1 MSLSIKDI
9 YVKHTL
15 GKLMLFFLLGA
26 CMLSAEDFT
35 YTITPSK
42 QEAYLHEPL
51 LLTVDFNQSNPD
63 VVLLF
68 QFAIKKDK
76 SYVVKPLFAKH
87 DDTLHHTK
95 HHNVYVIYPLQTGD
109 INISFSFTKRV
120 TNDEKVRY
128 FSSGD
133 RDDFKKLNTTDFPLS
148 LPPIALRIKA
158 LPSGTQIVGEYT
170 LDYHIDTHHTKA
182 NSPISMQVTLKGKGY
197 SPRLS
202 HIIPK
207 SPNYTLFSETPE
219 IQTFSTKKGF
229 VTTAKYLFAL
239 SAQKSFT
246 LPAITLPA
254 FDPKTQQSY
263 TLEIPK
269 QDFTIEAVDK
279 STLVDKTDNPAPLH
293 TDLSWL
299 KKLLTYLVI
308 FAAGYLSATVIKW
321 QRKQSLKKVHPLAE
335 KIHRARDSKALLQIL
350 MAQDSHRFAS
360 CISHLEKALYQN
372 GKINLSKVKEEAI
385 GLL

>member
-15 GKLMLFFLLGA
+15 GKLILFFLLSVSA
-26 CMLSAEDFT
+26 LQAEDFT

-42 QEAYLHEPL
+42 HEVYLHEPL
-51 LLTVDFNQSNPD
+51 LLTVDFNQTNPD

-76 SYVVKPLFAKH
+76 RYEVKPLFAKH

-109 INISFSFTKRV
+109 VNISFSFTKRV

-128 FSSGD
+128 FGSGD
-133 RDDFKKLNTTDFPLS
+133 RDDFKKLDTTDFPVS
-148 LPPIALRIKA
+148 IPPVALHIKA
-158 LPSGTQIVGEYT
+158 LPSGTQIVGDYT
-170 LDYHIDTHHTKA
+170 LDYRIDKHHAKA
-182 NSPISMQVTLKGKGY
+182 YIPLSMQITLKGKGY
-197 SPRLS
+197 PPRLS
-202 HIIPK
+202 NIIPK
-207 SPNYTLFSETPE
+207 NPEYTLFSETPE
-219 IQTFSTKKGF
+219 IKTFSTKEGF

-246 LPAITLPA
+246 LPAITLHA
-254 FDPKTQQSY
+254 FNPQIQQSY

-269 QDFTIEAVDK
+269 QDFEVEAVDK
-279 STLVDKTDNPAPLH
+279 STLLDKTDMPVPLH
-293 TDLSWL
+293 TDLTWF
-299 KKLLTYLVI
+299 KNLLTYLVI
-308 FAAGYLSATVIKW
+308 FVAGYLSATVIKW
-321 QRKQSLKKVHPLAE
+321 QRKNSLKKVHPLAE
-335 KIHRARDSKALLQIL
+335 KIHQASDSKALLQIL
-350 MAQDSHRFAS
+350 MAQDSHRFAP

-385 GLL
+385 DLL